1 MSVPNLSINRLN
13 PFGQEIDQLQTEV
26 NQLQLDVSSVV
37 GISLEAVLQNG
48 NSAGDLH
55 LSDVSNIFFSAGGN
69 YNDNTAIISND
80 ITTLFFEINDL
91 DTSVNLIETKLDNPV
106 FIGAGAGAGPVPPV
120 AGCVAVGNMAGN
132 DSQQSNAI
140 SIGTN
145 AGLVQQGSSAIAIG
159 ENCGGTQQGQYAIA
173 IGAGSGGA
181 LQGQEAIAIGYTA
194 GVLGQQSGAIAI
206 GGTAANGLQQPYAVA
221 LGYGSGTAS
230 SSGQGASSVAIG
242 HLAGGT
248 DGMNDQP
255 ANSIALNATG
265 LALLPTGASQT
276 HIAPVREN
284 NIVPSYVLQYDP
296 ATSEVYRSNAL
307 VPAYGSISLNTSIT
321 VGGLNVPT
329 PITYDTTEI
338 ASGISFD
345 PLSPSHIT
353 VAQTGIYKLS
363 YSIQFDKSGGGS
375 SQVDIWIAVDGTE
388 VPRSASQGSV
398 NGPNGEVFMMCEY
411 ILSLTSS
418 NFVEVYFTSNNDAT
432 MAATAF
438 PAVPLVRPSVPACIT
453 NLYRIA

>member
-1 MSVPNLSINRLN
+1 MAFNKLAIASVQEALNIAGAADLTALEADVLSIDLALT
-13 PFGQEIDQLQTEV
+13 GTQS
-26 NQLQLDVSSVV
+26 DV
-37 GISLEAVLQNG
+37 AVLQG
-48 NSAGDLH
+48 STATLQG
-55 LSDVSNIFFSAGGN
+55 DVSTLQTSVGN
-69 YNDNTAIISND
+69 LQTDVTNLQGDVGTLQGD
-80 ITTLFFEINDL
+80 VTTLQGDVSTIQTQL
-91 DTSVNLIETKLDNPV
+91 SNPV
-106 FIGAGAGAGPVPPV
+106 IIGTGAGAGAVPPV
-120 AGCVAVGNMAGN
+120 VGCVAVGNMAGN

-159 ENCGGTQQGQYAIA
+159 ENCGATQQGQYAIA

-206 GGTAANGLQQPYAVA
+206 GGTSANGLQQAYAVA

-296 ATSEVYRSNAL
+296 ATSEVYRSNVL
-307 VPAYGSISLNTSIT
+307 VPAYGSFSLNTSIT

-363 YSIQFDKSGGGS
+363 YSIQFDKSGGGT